1 MTYYFFSVVL
11 KVLLGAF
18 DEIFNARSSKK
29 FKKTLSKIKNV
40 KKRKNVATIKK
51 TLKTFLHLWA
61 KHCNFEFSDRQLH
74 ISHTKKC
81 SKFQLC
87 R

>member
-51 TLKTFLHLWA
+51 NVKNVFTSMGKTLQF
-61 KHCNFEFSDRQLH
+61 
-74 ISHTKKC
+74 
-81 SKFQLC
+81 
-87 R
+87 